1 MLATSTIHKNLI
13 ELKLE
18 KAQAD
23 VLVINLS
30 CYGFEM
36 AALTKSPHTITK
48 IAETTFK
55 EPIKHTDELS
65 DAFLHFVDEHD
76 LQRIK
81 HKTILVNW
89 AGDHFTLV
97 PSSFYDAKKAKE
109 VLEFNVGEIKNEL
122 VFTNDFNDI
131 KLIYSVP
138 AELKNTIDKTFPNH
152 NFKHIGYGSLKLF
165 FTHFQLKNADI
176 FLNLHNG
183 QAELIIKK
191 DWQTALYNVFKTQSD
206 EDILYYLL
214 FSIEQFDLDPKN
226 LKLFISANLETKD
239 PLFTAIKK
247 YIHNVEFTVSDKL
260 IIRKEAFE
268 QLPHHY
274 YFSALNRLLCE

>member
-1 MLATSTIHKNLI
+1 MLTASAIHKNLI

-18 KAQAD
+18 KTPAD
-23 VLVINLS
+23 VLVLDLS
-30 CYGFEM
+30 YYGFEL
-36 AALTKSPHTITK
+36 AAFTKSPHKITK

-55 EPIKHTDELS
+55 EPIKHADELS
-65 DAFLHFVDEHD
+65 DAFLHFVDEYD
-76 LQRIK
+76 LK
-81 HKTILVNW
+81 KTNYKTILVNW
-89 AGDHFTLV
+89 SGDHFTLV
-97 PSSFYDAKKAKE
+97 PSSFYDADKAKD
-109 VLEFNVGEIKNEL
+109 VLEFNIGEIKNEL

-152 NFKHIGYGSLKLF
+152 NFKHIGYSSLKLF
-165 FTHFQLKNADI
+165 FTHFQLKNADM
-176 FLNLHNG
+176 FLNIHNG
-183 QAELIIKK
+183 QAELLIKK

-214 FSIEQFDLDPKN
+214 FSIEQFDLDPQN
-226 LKLFISANLETKD
+226 LKIFISANLETGN
-239 PLFTAIKK
+239 PLFNAIKK
-247 YIHNVEFTVSDKL
+247 YINHVDFTVSDKL

>member
-1 MLATSTIHKNLI
+1 MLATSTILKNVT

-23 VLVINLS
+23 ILVLNLS
-30 CYGFEM
+30 YYGFEL
-36 AALTKSPHTITK
+36 AAFTRSPHTITK
-48 IAETTFK
+48 IAENSFK
-55 EPIKHTDELS
+55 ESIKHGDELS
-65 DAFLHFVDEHD
+65 DAFLNFVDEYE
-76 LQRIK
+76 LK
-81 HKTILVNW
+81 KLNYKTILVNW
-89 AGDHFTLV
+89 AGYHFTLV
-97 PSSFYDAKKAKE
+97 PSSFYDADKAKE

-176 FLNLHNG
+176 FLNIHNG
-183 QAELIIKK
+183 QAELLIKK
-191 DWQTALYNVFKTQSD
+191 DWQTVLYNVFKTQSD

-214 FSIEQFDLDPKN
+214 FSIEQFDLDPQS

-247 YIHNVEFTVSDKL
+247 YINHVDFTVSDKL
-260 IIRKEAFE
+260 MIRKEAFE

>member
-1 MLATSTIHKNLI
+1 MIATSTVHKNLI

-18 KAQAD
+18 KAHAD
-23 VLVINLS
+23 ILVINIS
-30 CYGFEM
+30 YYGFEL
-36 AALTKSPHTITK
+36 ATLTKSPHTITK

-55 EPIKHTDELS
+55 EPIKHADELS

-97 PSSFYDAKKAKE
+97 PSSFYDAEKAKE
-109 VLEFNVGEIKNEL
+109 VLEFNIGEIKNEL
-122 VFTNDFNDI
+122 VFTNDFSDI

-183 QAELIIKK
+183 QAELLIKK

-214 FSIEQFDLDPKN
+214 FSIEQFELDPKN
-226 LKLFISANLETKD
+226 LKLFISANRETKD
-239 PLFTAIKK
+239 PLFAAIKK
-247 YIHNVEFTVSDKL
+247 YINNVEFTVSDKL

-274 YFSALNRLLCE
+274 YFSALNRLMCE